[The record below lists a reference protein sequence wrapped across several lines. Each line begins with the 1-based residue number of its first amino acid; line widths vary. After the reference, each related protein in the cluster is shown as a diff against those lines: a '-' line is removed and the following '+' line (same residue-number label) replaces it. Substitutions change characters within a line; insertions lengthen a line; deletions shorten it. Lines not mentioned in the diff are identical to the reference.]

1 MCNFWIHLR
10 KGCISLCYKKRF
22 TKSNTISNQKTSTKI
37 PKNIIENCNAHEKC
51 RKKYVTKNK
60 VVLLKINWITTE
72 KTSENFVLSPFVSFY
87 FPRWLHPNLGIGS
100 IFNKITSTTLHSHCT
115 HHIPRVKLGKTVFN
129 WHQCGIFRVM
139 LRWVGSRRIIMMCS
153 RW

>member
-1 MCNFWIHLR
+1 MESGTSTAKKCAISEFIKEKDVLVCVTR
-10 KGCISLCYKKRF
+10 KGLRSLIQAATKKP
-22 TKSNTISNQKTSTKI
+22 STKI
-37 PKNIIENCNAHEKC
+37 LKNIIENCNAHEKC

-60 VVLLKINWITTE
+60 VVLFKKNWITTE

-115 HHIPRVKLGKTVFN
+115 HHIPKVKLGKTVFN
-129 WHQCGIFRVM
+129 
-139 LRWVGSRRIIMMCS
+139 
-153 RW
+153 